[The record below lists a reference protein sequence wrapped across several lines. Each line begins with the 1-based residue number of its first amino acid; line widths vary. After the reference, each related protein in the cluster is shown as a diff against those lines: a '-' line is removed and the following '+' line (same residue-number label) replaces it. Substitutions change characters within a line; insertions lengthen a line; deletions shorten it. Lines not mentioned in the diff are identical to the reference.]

1 MKNGEITIQGDHRQR
16 NGRDFEERRLHTDK
30 VIAKMDIEQ
39 VREYCLSLLGVTEDS
54 PYGPD
59 MIVFR
64 IEGKIFLHLPLE
76 YAEPRIS
83 IKLPPEKGQSLR
95 DSYETIRAGYHLN
108 KIHWNDILI
117 ENTFASDQI
126 KDWILESY
134 NLVLNS
140 LPKRLK
146 AKYQ

>member
-1 MKNGEITIQGDHRQR
+1 MNT
-16 NGRDFEERRLHTDK
+16 EE
-30 VIAKMDIEQ
+30 
-39 VREYCLSLLGVTEDS
+39 VREYCLSLPGVTEDS

-83 IKLPPEKGQSLR
+83 IKLPPEEGLRLR
-95 DSYETIRAGYHLN
+95 DKYEAVSAGYHLN

-117 ENTFASDQI
+117 EYTFDAEQI
-126 KDWILESY
+126 KKWIVESY
-134 NLVLNS
+134 NLVIKG
-140 LPKRLK
+140 LPKILRLK
-146 AKYQ
+146 YSDKV

>member
-1 MKNGEITIQGDHRQR
+1 MNL
-16 NGRDFEERRLHTDK
+16 EE
-30 VIAKMDIEQ
+30 
-39 VREYCLSLLGVTEDS
+39 VREYCLTLSGVTEDS

-76 YAEPRIS
+76 YADPRIS
-83 IKLPPEKGQSLR
+83 IKLPPEEGQRLR
-95 DSYETIRAGYHLN
+95 DKYEAVSAGYHLN
-108 KIHWNDILI
+108 KVHWNDILI
-117 ENTFASDQI
+117 EKTFPSYQI

-134 NLVLNS
+134 NLVLSS

-146 AKYQ
+146 AKYYKKDT

>member
-1 MKNGEITIQGDHRQR
+1 MNT
-16 NGRDFEERRLHTDK
+16 EE
-30 VIAKMDIEQ
+30 
-39 VREYCLSLLGVTEDS
+39 VREYCLSLPGVTEDS

-83 IKLPPEKGQSLR
+83 IKLPPEEGQCLR
-95 DSYETIRAGYHLN
+95 DKYEAVSAGYHLN

-117 ENTFASDQI
+117 EHTFDAEQI
-126 KDWILESY
+126 EKWIVESY
-134 NLVLNS
+134 NLVIS
-140 LPKRLK
+140 GLPKILRLK
-146 AKYQ
+146 YSDKV

>member
-1 MKNGEITIQGDHRQR
+1 MNT
-16 NGRDFEERRLHTDK
+16 EE
-30 VIAKMDIEQ
+30 
-39 VREYCLSLLGVTEDS
+39 VREYCLSLPGVTEDS

-83 IKLPPEKGQSLR
+83 IKLPPAEGQRLR
-95 DSYETIRAGYHLN
+95 DKYEAVSAGYHLN

-117 ENTFASDQI
+117 EHTFDAEQI
-126 KDWILESY
+126 EKWIVESY
-134 NLVLNS
+134 NLVIS
-140 LPKRLK
+140 GLPKMLRLK
-146 AKYQ
+146 YSDKV

>member
-1 MKNGEITIQGDHRQR
+1 
-16 NGRDFEERRLHTDK
+16 
-30 VIAKMDIEQ
+30 MDIEQ
-39 VREYCLSLLGVTEDS
+39 VREYSLALPGVTEDS

-83 IKLPPEKGQSLR
+83 IKLPPEKGQRLR

-140 LPKRLK
+140 LPKKLK